1 MVVIAIVALLTVIAL
16 PNFAN
21 QSSKAKMTE
30 AKTLASAALKQAA
43 GAFSESGAAGVK
55 QWGASQCPGNTRYF
69 EFSCNGA
76 AGTLPIVTAVGTA
89 EGGDLKS
96 LRLIASVDLDT
107 QNSGFGQIKMCGTMP
122 GLAPCSPGG

>member
-1 MVVIAIVALLTVIAL
+1 MVVIAIVAILTVIAL

-43 GAFSESGAAGVK
+43 GAFAESGAAGVK
-55 QWGASQCPGNTRYF
+55 QWGSSECPSNTRYF
-69 EFSCNGA
+69 QFSCNGA
-76 AGTLPIVTAVGTA
+76 AGTLPIVTAIGTT
-89 EGGDLKS
+89 EGGDLKGQK
-96 LRLIASVDLDT
+96 LIASVDLDT

-122 GLAPCSPGG
+122 GLGPCNPGG